1 MLFAEKGNRVKE
13 IDESMIESCLQQGY
27 RIVNAYGKVI
37 RDTIPTDVA
46 NLKLAYTKHEETIK
60 ELKAQIEELTAKN
73 AELEMQ
79 LKNATESV
87 AANETA
93 ETETAKPTRRK
104 KAEISE

>member
-37 RDTIPTDVA
+37 RDTIPTDAA

-79 LKNATESV
+79 LKKATETV
-87 AANETA
+87 AES
-93 ETETAKPTRRK
+93 ETAKPTRRK